1 MMQAKPERNAYT
13 VLFSGFFIFNTQL
26 TMPAGSGS
34 KENSMKYKALAQDI
48 LLRVGGRENIVS
60 LIHCATRLRFK
71 LKDSEKADAEGLK
84 ANPGVIMVVESGGQF
99 QVVIG
104 NHVNDVWLAVRSEA
118 GMTDDSETVTDKGEK
133 TSLPGQIIDVISSI
147 FTPFIGV
154 LAASGILKGLL
165 ALAVVCGWLTSQ
177 QATYKIWFAASDALF
192 FFFPLFLGYTAGK
205 KFGGNPFITMVIG
218 GALTHPLM
226 IQAFDASMAPG
237 AATEY
242 FLSIPVTFI
251 NYSSSVI
258 PIILASWVSCWIEKR
273 SNAILPSSMKNF
285 FTPAICLAAVVP
297 LTFLIIGPVA
307 TWLSQ
312 LLAHGYEI
320 IYAVAPWLA
329 GAAIGALWQMCVIFG
344 LHWGLMPLMINNLAV
359 MGHDSIMP
367 MLLPAVMGQVGA
379 ALGIFLRTRDARQK
393 VMAGSAVSAG
403 IFGVTE
409 PAIYGLNLPLR
420 RPFIFGCIAGA
431 IGGAIVGFSDSHVYS
446 FGFGN
451 IFTLAQM
458 IPPEGIDATV
468 WGGAVG
474 MFASL
479 IIACVLTIVAGLPR
493 STAEQLTVIGAST
506 PSSEND
512 IQAPMTG
519 SILALDQIPDST
531 FASGLLGQGV
541 AIIPSV
547 GKVIAPFSGEVASI
561 FQTKHAIGLLSDSG
575 IELLIHVGIDTVKLD
590 GVPFTAH
597 VKEGDKIKA
606 GDLLLE
612 FDRQAILNA
621 GYDLAT
627 PIIISNSDD
636 FRALEI
642 VSASAVNAGQPLLS
656 VSR

>member
-1 MMQAKPERNAYT
+1 ME
-13 VLFSGFFIFNTQL
+13 
-26 TMPAGSGS
+26 
-34 KENSMKYKALAQDI
+34 YKALAQDI
-48 LLRVGGRENIVS
+48 LTRVGGRENIVS
-60 LIHCATRLRFK
+60 LVHCATRLRFK
-71 LKDSEKADAEGLK
+71 LKDSKKADAEGLK

-104 NHVNDVWLAVRSEA
+104 NHVHDVWLAVRSEA
-118 GMTDDSETVTDKGEK
+118 GLTDDSEPVAVKGEK
-133 TSLPGQIIDVISSI
+133 VSLIGQLIDIVSGI

-165 ALAVVCGWLTSQ
+165 ALAVVCGWLTTQ

-242 FLSIPVTFI
+242 FLGIPVTFI
-251 NYSSSVI
+251 NDSSSVI

-285 FTPAICLAAVVP
+285 FTPAICLAVVVP

-312 LLAHGYEI
+312 LLANGYQL
-320 IYAVAPWLA
+320 IYQVAPWLA
-329 GAAIGALWQMCVIFG
+329 GAAMGALWQVCVIFG
-344 LHWGLMPLMINNLAV
+344 LHWGLIPLMINNLAV
-359 MGHDSIMP
+359 LGHDSMMP

-393 VMAGSAVSAG
+393 VLAGSAVSAG

-420 RPFIFGCIAGA
+420 RPFIFGCVAGA
-431 IGGAIVGFSDSHVYS
+431 IGGAMVGFSDSHVYS

-468 WGGAVG
+468 WGGAAG

-479 IIACVLTIVAGLPR
+479 IIACVLTLVAGLPR
-493 STAEQLTVIGAST
+493 SSAEQAAVVVA
-506 PSSEND
+506 PASEND
-512 IQAPMTG
+512 ILAPMTG
-519 SILALDQIPDST
+519 SVLALDQVPDST

-590 GVPFTAH
+590 GAPFTAH
-597 VKEGDKIKA
+597 VKEGDKMKA

-612 FDRQAILNA
+612 FDRQAILDA

-636 FRALEI
+636 FRTLDM
-642 VSASAVNAGQPLLS
+642 VSASAVDAGQPLLS